1 MQITNSYHQLGGDF
15 YKEQQPDKVKN
26 PQLIAF
32 NQKLATELDIKRG
45 EDEKYLVDIF
55 SGNELLLNSKPISLA
70 YAGHQLDWWR
80 RPTLHHRR
88 RSDVRF
94 MALVGMGLCAC
105 HGRNDADCGIDV

>member
-32 NQKLATELDIKRG
+32 NQKLATELDIKIG

-55 SGNELLLNSKPISLA
+55 FISLA
-70 YAGHQLDWWR
+70 TGPNSFIHGALEEELDPVKTKSPNKFCR
-80 RPTLHHRR
+80 A
-88 RSDVRF
+88 F
-94 MALVGMGLCAC
+94 
-105 HGRNDADCGIDV
+105 DAEIYEP